1 MREGGRGAD
10 KLSERRRGEKSLGG
24 RRNGVGGVD
33 LPSELRV
40 MRREERERRTERK
53 RRSVARRV
61 LGERGGYSCFREL
74 DNLLSN
80 VFEVSGEVEEGQE
93 TQFVSKL
100 FSPFNLSLFFR
111 LDQFETFRL
120 SITSSK

>member
-61 LGERGGYSCFREL
+61 PRGERR
-74 DNLLSN
+74 
-80 VFEVSGEVEEGQE
+80 
-93 TQFVSKL
+93 
-100 FSPFNLSLFFR
+100 
-111 LDQFETFRL
+111 
-120 SITSSK
+120 I